1 MEVSGSKSDQDQ
13 TVIALNL
20 INTYYICKAQM
31 TSYTPNTQNPQA
43 SLSRN

>member
-1 MEVSGSKSDQDQ
+1 MEVSGSKSDQ

-31 TSYTPNTQNPQA
+31 TNYTVSTQNPQA